1 MDQETSA
8 TKSTGCCG
16 KLLKATGEG
25 LLSAIASEQFGS
37 YKPVYVNASPTD
49 KEQNDDLEKDGD
61 QKKPGPF
68 SQFAKAIAEYEKDWG
83 GSAKLGNE

>member
-8 TKSTGCCG
+8 KKSTGCCG

-37 YKPVYVNASPTD
+37 YKPVYLKASPTD
-49 KEQNDDLEKDGD
+49 KDQNDDPKKDGD

-68 SQFAKAIAEYEKDWG
+68 SQFAKAIAEYEDDW
-83 GSAKLGNE
+83 GSAKFGNE

>member
-8 TKSTGCCG
+8 KKSTGCCG

-37 YKPVYVNASPTD
+37 YKPVYVIASPTG
-49 KEQNDDLEKDGD
+49 KEQNDDPKKDGD

-68 SQFAKAIAEYEKDWG
+68 SQFAKAIAEYEDDW
-83 GSAKLGNE
+83 GSAKFGNE